1 MLGPCER
8 PPLFDALPPYLGG
21 KRRLAPLILADLAA
35 ELPAAEWPGASFCD
49 PMCGGGAVAPY
60 VAHRAAGHPGPH
72 VRAAGTTM
80 KDGLAIPA
88 LLTLGAVAGI
98 VGVRAV
104 LTVAPLLL
112 LALAL
117 GVDRLAGRL
126 RAPVRTEAAEG

>member
-1 MLGPCER
+1 MGRWPRTSRTVPLGIQGR
-8 PPLFDALPPYLGG
+8 TFALLG
-21 KRRLAPLILADLAA
+21 
-35 ELPAAEWPGASFCD
+35 
-49 PMCGGGAVAPY
+49 
-60 VAHRAAGHPGPH
+60 
-72 VRAAGTTM
+72 TM